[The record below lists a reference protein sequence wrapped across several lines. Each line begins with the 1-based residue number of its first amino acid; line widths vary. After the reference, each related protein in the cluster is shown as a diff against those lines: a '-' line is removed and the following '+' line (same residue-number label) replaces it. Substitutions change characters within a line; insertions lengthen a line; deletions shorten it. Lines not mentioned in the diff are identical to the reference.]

1 MYGQPSTK
9 KMIMI
14 SQVSIIAFSFISVFL
29 RQYFWLVIILYIFLL
44 MGITSYTTM
53 RKTKPKHEDLKNLLF
68 KEPNAMKIA
77 MTDKLLN
84 KELMKQMKGMMLGFA
99 TLPIAI
105 VIFSIYPSFI
115 APFVNELIDKITENP
130 ILVSFLNFFI
140 MYEIVFSAITVIRIF
155 ILSKFSF
162 ENIMLPQKF
171 SVYKRGVLTNERMF
185 IRFEEGQCFKYN
197 PKRKFIEIINPKIK
211 GFKLRLYSER
221 ISELKDRLLSTG
233 VIKECE
239 ER

>member
-14 SQVSIIAFSFISVFL
+14 SQASIMAFSFISVFL
-29 RQYFWLVIILYIFLL
+29 RQYFWLIIILYMFLL

-53 RKTKPKHEDLKNLLF
+53 RKTKPKPEDLKSLLF

-99 TLPIAI
+99 TLPIAL
-105 VIFSIYPSFI
+105 VIFSIYPSLI
-115 APFVNELIDKITENP
+115 APYVSELIDKITEDP

-140 MYEIVFSAITVIRIF
+140 MYEVVFSAITVIRILLLNRF
-155 ILSKFSF
+155 TF

-171 SVYKRGVLTNERMF
+171 AVYKKGVLSNERMF
-185 IRFEEGQCFKYN
+185 VRFEEGQCFKYN
-197 PKRKFIEIINPKIK
+197 PKRKFIEIINPKVK
-211 GFKLRLYSER
+211 GFRLRLYSER
-221 ISELKDRLLSTG
+221 ISELRDRLLNTG

-239 ER
+239 E